1 MKEKRACP
9 VKEEPSASEKSAKE
23 LYFDNFGNFHTMDK
37 NGEYCEYIKKKA
49 SAEEEQQWSVEIREM
64 LIDDIVKKKD
74 FVKIVPL
81 SRVNL
86 PENEIVEAFRTI
98 AQRCSKAEVREM
110 LKRLHSLIAPEIYQ
124 QIFPLFL

>member
-1 MKEKRACP
+1 MIKKT
-9 VKEEPSASEKSAKE
+9 AKE

-37 NGEYCEYIKKKA
+37 NGECREYIKKGA
-49 SAEEEQQWSVEIREM
+49 SAEEERQWSMEIKEM
-64 LIDDIVKKKD
+64 LIDDITQKKD

-86 PENEIVEAFRTI
+86 PENEIVEAFRI
-98 AQRCSKAEVREM
+98 VSQRCSKAEVREM
-110 LKRLHSLIAPEIYQ
+110 LKRLQPLVAPEMYQ